1 VNKTG
6 NNRECTTVHFSCDI
20 QFQSFIK
27 KCMRTGEM
35 AQYVGELAMQAR
47 RPEFIFPALGF
58 QNQTK

>member
-1 VNKTG
+1 
-6 NNRECTTVHFSCDI
+6 
-20 QFQSFIK
+20 
-27 KCMRTGEM
+27 MRTGEM